1 MPPGSLMGTDRLE
14 GSKGVCPPWSQDV
27 DSCPAPEGEAGSPDK
42 VRATVGR
49 RNAKRFPLQ
58 VDMDF
63 DYLKELRMI
72 NFRSEEEKMS
82 IAVVLAMHG
91 IPPRDFPK
99 GEMME
104 LFGFHHRLPQAT
116 GFEHNALRNRHDQL
130 EGKMR
135 SWPRTPEND
144 PFHAASLEIARA
156 LGEILGTDI
165 LVGFNEFC
173 APTIEEAIGE
183 AASRSPDKIIVTT
196 PMMTRGGE
204 HSERDIPE
212 AIKRAQELYADVE
225 IVYAWP
231 YDISDVAGFLAAHI
245 KRFE

>member
-1 MPPGSLMGTDRLE
+1 VFP
-14 GSKGVCPPWSQDV
+14 V
-27 DSCPAPEGEAGSPDK
+27 D
-42 VRATVGR
+42 
-49 RNAKRFPLQ
+49 L
-58 VDMDF
+58 DF
-63 DYLKELRMI
+63 DYLKELRMK
-72 NFRSEEEKMS
+72 NFQNEEEKMS

-91 IPPRDFPK
+91 VPPRDFPK

-104 LFGFHHRLPQAT
+104 LFGLHHRLSQASDS
-116 GFEHNALRNRHDQL
+116 ERVALRNRHDQL

-135 SWPRTPEND
+135 NWPRTPEND
-144 PFHAASLEIARA
+144 PFHAASLEIAQA
-156 LGEILGTDI
+156 LKEILETDV

-173 APTIEEAIGE
+173 APTIEEAIGV

-212 AIKRAQELYADVE
+212 AISRAQRLYPDVE

-231 YDISDVAGFLAAHI
+231 YDISDVAGFLA
-245 KRFE
+245 KQVRGFE

>member
-1 MPPGSLMGTDRLE
+1 MR
-14 GSKGVCPPWSQDV
+14 
-27 DSCPAPEGEAGSPDK
+27 
-42 VRATVGR
+42 
-49 RNAKRFPLQ
+49 
-58 VDMDF
+58 
-63 DYLKELRMI
+63 
-72 NFRSEEEKMS
+72 

-91 IPPRDFPK
+91 VPPRDFPK

-104 LFGFHHRLPQAT
+104 LFGLHHRLSMAS
-116 GFEHNALRNRHDQL
+116 ESERDALRNRHDRL

-144 PFHAASLEIARA
+144 PFHAASLEIAQA
-156 LGEILGTDI
+156 LKEILGTVV

-204 HSERDIPE
+204 HSEKDIPE
-212 AIKRAQELYADVE
+212 AIIRAQELYPNVE

-231 YDISDVAGFLAAHI
+231 YDISDVAGFLAKQI
-245 KRFE
+245 KRFK